1 MDDIQQAN
9 APLLGG
15 ENPEDKLLRMLPESL
30 RKYVKEPQLRLQQ
43 LTADTDGG
51 ALGMIGACLLCPY
64 AFCKMVLVPKGNVAL
79 TWYGDEP
86 KVYGP
91 GRHFLLAPTHS
102 LARIVEL
109 IANPVIKHG
118 SISIISVQLGQVGL
132 ATDVATGLPMILS
145 TGTHVIDSETFQ
157 FTTFSQLTDRVTS
170 IGTLKLIRVE
180 LGDVG
185 YGYRSDGQLMIL
197 DPGLHLVTPPDR
209 FLDTLSMQVQI
220 LRLPDEVHESKDY
233 VQIAVRASVYY
244 KIKDPALALTEVG
257 TEIAKQIRDL
267 ATAALQQIIRSST
280 LVDIA
285 GTSKISYSED
295 SNKDNSGKTGE
306 ADFYAKI
313 HDEFMSNL
321 HDNILQEWGID
332 ISNIRI
338 ESLRIQDK
346 KLAGS
351 IANQA
356 IQVSEL
362 EARHMMLEKQTDIIT
377 VEANNKAKEMEIQ
390 CEAEA
395 FTTKRLAEAEAE
407 KILIKARAAKDA
419 KVLQGEGER
428 EYATLVKE
436 SGLGAEL
443 AMLDVHAKAMQGM
456 KQVCYVPHLPSML
469 GKANPL
475 MDSGMMLPNQAI

>member
-1 MDDIQQAN
+1 MDVVNEEAQ
-9 APLLGG
+9 LLQDA
-15 ENPEDKLLRMLPESL
+15 NPEDKLLNMLPKSL
-30 RKYVKEPQLRLQQ
+30 LKYVKEPNLKLQDVVQ
-43 LTADTDGG
+43 GKGG
-51 ALGMIGACLLCPY
+51 GFTPLACLLCPY
-64 AFCKMVLVPKGNVAL
+64 AFCNMVLVPQGNVAL
-79 TWYGDEP
+79 TWYGDTP
-86 KVYGP
+86 LVYGP

-102 LARIVEL
+102 VSRIVEL
-109 IANPVIKHG
+109 VDNPVIKHG
-118 SISIISVQLGQVGL
+118 SVNIISVQLGQVGL
-132 ATDVATGLPMILS
+132 AHDVATGLPMIMS
-145 TGTHVIDSETFQ
+145 TGTHIIDSETFS
-157 FTTFSQLTDRVTS
+157 FNEFSQLTNRVTE
-170 IGTLKLIRVE
+170 IGTLRLIRVE

-185 YGYRSDGQLMIL
+185 YGYRSDGELMIL
-197 DPGLHLVTPPDR
+197 KPGLHLVTPPDR
-209 FLDTLSMQVQI
+209 YMGTLSMQVQI

-233 VQIAVRASVYY
+233 VQIAVRAAVYY
-244 KIKDPALALTEVG
+244 KIRDPHLALREVG
-257 TEIAKQIRDL
+257 TEISKQIKDL
-267 ATAALQQIIRSST
+267 AVAALQQIIRSST

-285 GTSKISYSED
+285 GTSKISYSEEV
-295 SNKDNSGKTGE
+295 KQQKETGE

-321 HDNILQEWGID
+321 HDTILEQWGID

-346 KLAGS
+346 KLAAS

-377 VEANNKAKEMEIQ
+377 VEANNKAKELEIQ
-390 CEAEA
+390 TEAEA
-395 FTTKRLAEAEAE
+395 YAMKRKAEAEAE
-407 KILIKARAAKDA
+407 SLLIHARSQKDA
-419 KVLQGEGER
+419 KVLQGEGEK

-443 AMLDVHAKAMQGM
+443 ALLDVHAQAMKGM

-475 MDSGMMLPNQAI
+475 MDSGMMLPGGV